1 MKRKQFSEEQIIK
14 VLAEG
19 EAGATGKEVCRRHG
33 ISEQTFY
40 RWKSKYGGMTVSEAK
55 RLRELEAENRKLKQL
70 LGEAHLDNAALKE
83 LLSKKLVR
91 PAAKREAVQHLVDRG
106 PAQSAAGRQ
115 SGWYASIC
123 SAVSIVSGDGQHV
136 EREAEG
142 IGDPVPTLWLRDIA
156 WAAEAGRPGHQR
168 ETNVS
173 DLPRRAPSGSTE
185 EAEAIDTTATCS
197 DADGDASQSAMVDGF
212 RERSASDR
220 PPVSNL
226 QPGGRF
232 HQGMCRADRGLFDLR

>member
-40 RWKSKYGGMTVSEAK
+40 RWKSKYGGMTVSEAE

-83 LLSKKLVR
+83 LLSKNWEAR
-91 PAAKREAVQHLVDRG
+91 RETRGCAASGRSG

-123 SAVSIVSGDGQHV
+123 SAVSIASGDGQHI

-197 DADGDASQSAMVDGF
+197 DADGDASQSGMVDGF

-220 PPVSNL
+220 PPVPNL